1 MIEAPTATITE
12 ILGDGRWAQSR
23 ISGLH
28 PAARRLYA
36 LILYRFSEGGP
47 PERDELSRLGVGA
60 DALSELVERDL
71 VQLGS
76 DGQIAAAYPFSAAPT
91 RHQVRSQDGR
101 AYWAMCAIDAL
112 GMPYLLHDAAEIRA
126 REPDSDR
133 TITIAIDPTP
143 QTLHV
148 DPVDAAVVVA
158 RDANGC
164 AATCACPH
172 INVFGSVAA
181 AERYLAAS
189 KLDGAIVDVAAA
201 TAAGRRTFG
210 NLLERLGQAA
220 KR

>member
-1 MIEAPTATITE
+1 MIEAQTATITE
-12 ILGDGRWAQSR
+12 ILGDDRWAENR

-47 PERDELSRLGVGA
+47 PERDELTRLGVGA

-76 DGQIAAAYPFSAAPT
+76 DSQIAAAYPFSAAPT
-91 RHQVRSQDGR
+91 RHQVRTEDGR
-101 AYWAMCAIDAL
+101 AHRAMCAIDAF

-126 REPDSDR
+126 REPGSDR
-133 TITIAIDPTP
+133 TITITIDPTA
-143 QTLHV
+143 QTLHAV
-148 DPVDAAVVVA
+148 PADAAVVVA
-158 RDANGC
+158 RAGGC
-164 AATCACPH
+164 CVAACACPH
-172 INVFGSVAA
+172 INVFASVAA

-201 TAAGRRTFG
+201 AAAGRRTFG
-210 NLLERLGQAA
+210 NLLERLGEAA

>member
-1 MIEAPTATITE
+1 MIETQTATITE
-12 ILGDGRWAQSR
+12 VLGNDRWAENR

-28 PAARRLYA
+28 PVARRLYA

-47 PERDELSRLGVGA
+47 PERDDLSRLGVGP

-71 VQLGS
+71 VQLGP

-91 RHQVRSQDGR
+91 RHQVRTQDGR
-101 AYWAMCAIDAL
+101 AHRAMCAIDAL

-126 REPDSDR
+126 REPGSDR
-133 TITIAIDPTP
+133 TITIAIDPAA
-143 QTLHV
+143 QTLHA
-148 DPVDAAVVVA
+148 DPADAAVAVA
-158 RDANGC
+158 RAGTGC

-172 INVFGSVAA
+172 INVFASVAA

-189 KLDGAIVDVAAA
+189 NLDGAIVDVAAA
-201 TAAGRRTFG
+201 MAAGRRTFAD
-210 NLLERLGQAA
+210 LLERLSEAA